1 MFLLAFIS
9 SGLIATSQLSS
20 FLILLPCDLWQCYC
34 CSWKDHRR
42 GNWSKSRWKKKKK
55 QRGRD
60 FPPKVFELA
69 HTNARISK
77 ELLLATTQP
86 LLKKLLVDEAR
97 MVVLNSQALWSVLF
111 TQYCKSWEEE
121 GKRERERA
129 LARRLLNNGHE
140 KQAAAEATVE
150 FLSPLSS
157 SVHNCNSP
165 PWHSFVFAFQISLI
179 VFH

>member
-1 MFLLAFIS
+1 MKCALYP
-9 SGLIATSQLSS
+9 
-20 FLILLPCDLWQCYC
+20 ILQKL
-34 CSWKDHRR
+34 
-42 GNWSKSRWKKKKK
+42 G
-55 QRGRD
+55 RGR
-60 FPPKVFELA
+60 E
-69 HTNARISK
+69 
-77 ELLLATTQP
+77 
-86 LLKKLLVDEAR
+86 
-97 MVVLNSQALWSVLF
+97 
-111 TQYCKSWEEE
+111 
-121 GKRERERA
+121 ERERA